1 MQAIL
6 WKFKM
11 LVLTFIKISQYKGML
26 TLNSKKF
33 IITNS
38 LTNKNNLEKELS
50 QLLSRQQ
57 RLLKKKIHSFT
68 TWICHTTKRLLK
80 RIIRMSKIN

>member
-33 IITNS
+33 IINIS
-38 LTNKNNLEKELS
+38 LVNKNNL
-50 QLLSRQQ
+50 
-57 RLLKKKIHSFT
+57 
-68 TWICHTTKRLLK
+68 
-80 RIIRMSKIN
+80 

>member
-68 TWICHTTKRLLK
+68 TWICRTTKRLLK